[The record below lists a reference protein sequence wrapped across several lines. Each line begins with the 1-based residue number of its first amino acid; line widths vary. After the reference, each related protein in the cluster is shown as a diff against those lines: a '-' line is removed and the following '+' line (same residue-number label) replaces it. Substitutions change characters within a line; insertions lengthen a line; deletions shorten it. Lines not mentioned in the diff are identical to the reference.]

1 MNKKKIEKIITHNI
15 ESNGDFNKIKDSI
28 VFSGRENKR
37 VSFKDFILNYKTLRL
52 VCPLLAMVIMLP
64 FLPMM
69 FSKVN
74 NASSNS
80 INGSESQI
88 SENNSYIEASSS
100 CSSVATSYLVGTIG
114 VKGIIIIE
122 NEEKMFYTD
131 ESYGYSNEL
140 NKDREFKYTGVYKLD
155 KINNYDELLEGM
167 LCVAEIVVDT
177 GAYSYYEVG
186 DIYSIEVINGD

>member
-1 MNKKKIEKIITHNI
+1 MIFT
-15 ESNGDFNKIKDSI
+15 
-28 VFSGRENKR
+28 
-37 VSFKDFILNYKTLRL
+37 
-52 VCPLLAMVIMLP
+52 
-64 FLPMM
+64 
-69 FSKVN
+69 
-74 NASSNS
+74 
-80 INGSESQI
+80 QI